1 MFKTTGST
9 FKSLIDKTPMKSIIK
24 GKKRFLNHSFNEQSV
39 NLFSTDYSDVVP
51 AKPIRKVYYERSKS
65 NEVRGINEIGE
76 REYNGKKNKKNGLYW
91 KFKFY

>member
-51 AKPIRKVYYERSKS
+51 AKPTRKVYYQRSKS
-65 NEVRGINEIGE
+65 NEVRGITEIGE
-76 REYNGKKNKKNGLYW
+76 REYNGEKNKKNGLYW